1 MKLPFILV
9 AHDLLTGLVVY
20 WDGKHWQSD
29 LQQAFLAKTDD
40 EASAL
45 EAQGKTDLQNN
56 KVIDVALVDVS
67 LTPHIT
73 PNHYREKIKTSGL
86 TIKAF

>member
-20 WDGKHWQSD
+20 WSEKGWQND
-29 LQQAFLAKTDD
+29 LQQAFVANCEE
-40 EASAL
+40 EANKL
-45 EAQGKTDLQNN
+45 EAQGKADLHNN

-67 LTPHIT
+67 LTSHIT
-73 PNHYREKIKTSGL
+73 PNHYREKIKTSGV
-86 TIKAF
+86 TIKAY